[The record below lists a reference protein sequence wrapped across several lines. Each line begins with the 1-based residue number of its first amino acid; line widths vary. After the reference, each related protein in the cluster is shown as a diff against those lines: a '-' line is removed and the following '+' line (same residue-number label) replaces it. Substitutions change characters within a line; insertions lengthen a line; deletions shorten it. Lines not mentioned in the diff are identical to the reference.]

1 VDPTPLTQ
9 SPFAALT
16 FVAAPAL
23 LTNASSVL
31 ALSTINRMLR
41 TRERMHELFKESEAS
56 GKNKKQRLHL
66 MAVTDR
72 VETQAALLLTAL
84 HSIYLAL
91 AAFSFATLVTLLGAG
106 FAAFQGGIWVHA
118 LAAVGL
124 LLGFFGA
131 GGLVLGCANLFH
143 ATQLSLVNIRDEAA
157 AVRERFAASRREGPA
172 RNSSQQLQINQKR

>member
-1 VDPTPLTQ
+1 MDPNPLIQ

-41 TRERMHELFKESEAS
+41 TRDRMHELFIESKGRGQTEEE
-56 GKNKKQRLHL
+56 RTHL
-66 MAVTDR
+66 MEVTDR
-72 VETQAALLLTAL
+72 VEKQAALLLTAL

-91 AAFSFATLVTLLGAG
+91 AAFASATLVTLLGAG
-106 FAAFQGGIWVHA
+106 VAAFHAGGWVHA
-118 LAAVGL
+118 MAVLGL
-124 LLGFFGA
+124 SLGFFGA
-131 GGLVLGCANLFH
+131 GGLVVGCAHLFR

-157 AVRERFAASRREGPA
+157 LIRKRSA
-172 RNSSQQLQINQKR
+172 RPLTK